1 MDFGLAFTFVFK
13 DPDWLKKVALTAL
26 IFLIPIIGQI
36 YALGWGLEIT
46 RRIINGDPSPL
57 LPDVDFGSHLA
68 LGFKAFVISLVFS
81 IPAMIF
87 QLPTTVLGTI
97 ANQGGMDENTMA
109 LVVSI
114 VSVCCGGLSFIY
126 SLALSYFLPAAYG
139 NMVAKGSL
147 GAGFNF
153 SEIFALIKAA
163 PVPYLIAL
171 GGIIVAGIVASLGVI
186 ACVIG
191 VIFTAAYAFAVES
204 HFFGQAYR
212 QATAPKY

>member
-68 LGFKAFVISLVFS
+68 LGFKGFVIGLVFS

-147 GAGFNF
+147 GAGFKF

-163 PVPYLIAL
+163 PVPYLIVL

-191 VIFTAAYAFAVES
+191 VIFTAAYSFAVES
-204 HFFGQAYR
+204 HFYGQAYR